1 MAPSIPYPAAKIS
14 PPGYVLIG
22 FRLFLMLL
30 LLIVCV
36 PLHYLWKLLG
46 LDRMWP
52 RVFLTCVGAVAGI
65 HLRRR
70 GKRVPGALLLA
81 NHVTWMDIPV
91 LAQAANS
98 AFVAHDGLAQFGL
111 LKWLCEM
118 NETVFV
124 ARHDRSSVGAQKE
137 AVRAAMNHGGT
148 LTLFPEDARASNAN
162 VFHLLPGVLELTQ
175 VLARHAQREL
185 RRQRRAAA
193 RGHTARTRW
202 RPPARSICYHRI
214 RRRPS
219 SRR

>member
-70 GKRVPGALLLA
+70 G
-81 NHVTWMDIPV
+81 
-91 LAQAANS
+91 
-98 AFVAHDGLAQFGL
+98 
-111 LKWLCEM
+111 
-118 NETVFV
+118 
-124 ARHDRSSVGAQKE
+124 
-137 AVRAAMNHGGT
+137 
-148 LTLFPEDARASNAN
+148 
-162 VFHLLPGVLELTQ
+162 
-175 VLARHAQREL
+175 
-185 RRQRRAAA
+185 
-193 RGHTARTRW
+193 
-202 RPPARSICYHRI
+202 
-214 RRRPS
+214 
-219 SRR
+219 